1 MEMPKPTEE
10 ARQAFSRLVPDHPGV
25 VAKPMFGQPAAFVNG
40 NMFCGLFGDGLVL
53 RLGEPHRATLL
64 AAGGSDF
71 EPMPGRKMTG
81 YVLMPPAWRG
91 KAKQAEGWVAAA
103 LEATAKLPAKQP
115 KAKPAAKKATAR
127 K

>member
-25 VAKPMFGQPAAFVNG
+25 VAKPMFGQPRQAGVVGVLDGQAF
-40 NMFCGLFGDGLVL
+40 
-53 RLGEPHRATLL
+53 